1 LTRTCLSVKIKVQR
15 EKKGGKTVSKDLEL
29 RENMTAD
36 LQPIMGPMPYQNG
49 SYVQTG
55 MPEWMEAEPPY
66 GPTDGV
72 IDTISRYWSL
82 IIRWP
87 RKLAIGFLWIT
98 YTPWRFLYLV
108 GTVALII
115 LALTAKSA

>member
-1 LTRTCLSVKIKVQR
+1 M
-15 EKKGGKTVSKDLEL
+15 GKDLET
-29 RENMTAD
+29 RDANAD
-36 LQPIMGPMPYQNG
+36 LQPMMGPMPYAGNQ
-49 SYVQTG
+49 SYSATSI
-55 MPEWMEAEPPY
+55 PEWMEAEPPY

-72 IDTISRYWSL
+72 IDTITRWWSL

-87 RKLAIGFLWIT
+87 RHLAIGFLWIT

-115 LALTAKSA
+115 LALTAKSS